1 MAPSLTRLAGL
12 SAVLTYAVVLA
23 APKAPAA
30 AVRPV
35 TVDPAPVAAG
45 PAPAPA
51 EPVAV
56 PAPPAVRTVR
66 PEDTDAAVDRSL
78 ADLGVAPPPA
88 KMQGARE
95 GEPASLGWQL
105 VQTLLT
111 LGVVLGLVYLVL
123 NVGLRKLMGGAAL
136 SAPGGAMVSV
146 VARVPLEPRRTLYVL
161 KAAGEYLLVSSS
173 ETGVILLSKLDAA
186 EAERLQS
193 AGQAP
198 GAGLSPFLQKLLAR
212 RGSPPPEA

>member
-1 MAPSLTRLAGL
+1 
-12 SAVLTYAVVLA
+12 
-23 APKAPAA
+23 
-30 AVRPV
+30 
-35 TVDPAPVAAG
+35 
-45 PAPAPA
+45 
-51 EPVAV
+51 
-56 PAPPAVRTVR
+56 VR

-78 ADLGVAPPPA
+78 AELGVSPPPA
-88 KMQGARE
+88 KVDGARE
-95 GEPASLGWQL
+95 GEAASLGWQL

-123 NVGLRKLMGGAAL
+123 NVGLRKLMGGASL
-136 SAPGGAMVSV
+136 QAPGGGMVSV

-173 ETGVILLSKLDAA
+173 EAGVSLLSKLDPA
-186 EAERLQS
+186 EAERLQA
-193 AGQAP
+193 AGQGP